1 MTSTTRR
8 PASIIACFAALCVC
22 LASCSAKT
30 KDAQAAA
37 GTSKADVTA
46 AAASDAP
53 APASAPVDGAAPA
66 SNTAPAHGSID
77 PCSLLTD
84 AEASTALGGPAAHKL
99 ADPKTGIGG
108 ADLPVTENR
117 CSYNLITSDQTGH
130 EIYIGVF
137 DGANREYFDE
147 TANDSDHSAVPG
159 LGDSATA
166 DAQVD
171 VFVFSKGTMIEV
183 YGSLGDGDQLQQI
196 AKLAI
201 AKL

>member
-1 MTSTTRR
+1 MTRTTRR
-8 PASIIACFAALCVC
+8 PTSIVIGFAALCVC
-22 LASCSAKT
+22 LVSCSAKSSNTQASAGTT
-30 KDAQAAA
+30 KAGESAAA
-37 GTSKADVTA
+37 T
-46 AAASDAP
+46 SDAP
-53 APASAPVDGAAPA
+53 AADSA
-66 SNTAPAHGSID
+66 APAHGSVD

-84 AEASTALGGPAAHKL
+84 SEASTALGGPAAHAV
-99 ADPKTGIGG
+99 ADPKTDIGG
-108 ADLPVTENR
+108 IDLPVTENL

-130 EIYIGVF
+130 EIHVGVF
-137 DGANREYFDE
+137 DGANRTYFDE

-166 DAQVD
+166 DAQID

>member
-8 PASIIACFAALCVC
+8 PASFVVGFAALCVC
-22 LASCSAKT
+22 LASCSAKSNN
-30 KDAQAAA
+30 ANASA
-37 GTSKADVTA
+37 GTSKADATA
-46 AAASDAP
+46 AAASDATAQ
-53 APASAPVDGAAPA
+53 APADSAKPVRA
-66 SNTAPAHGSID
+66 SID

-84 AEASTALGGPAAHKL
+84 TEAGTALGGKAVHDL
-99 ADPKTGIGG
+99 ADPKTDIGPPG
-108 ADLPVTENR
+108 LPVTENR
-117 CSYNLITSDQTGH
+117 CSYNLVTGDGSGH

-137 DGANREYFDE
+137 DGANRDYFDQ
-147 TANDSDHSAVPG
+147 TAVDSDHSAVPG
-159 LGDSATA
+159 LGDSAT
-166 DAQVD
+166 VENHSD

>member
-1 MTSTTRR
+1 MTTTTRR
-8 PASIIACFAALCVC
+8 PASFVIGLAAVCVC
-22 LASCSAKT
+22 LVSCSAKSSNT
-30 KDAQAAA
+30 QASAGTPKAAA
-37 GTSKADVTA
+37 TA

-53 APASAPVDGAAPA
+53 ADGSTPADGA
-66 SNTAPAHGSID
+66 APAHGSID

-84 AEASTALGGPAAHKL
+84 AEASAALGGPAAHVL

-108 ADLPVTENR
+108 VDLPVTENR
-117 CSYNLITSDQTGH
+117 CSYHLITSDQTGH
-130 EIYIGVF
+130 EIYIGVY
-137 DGANREYFDE
+137 DGANRKYFDE

-166 DAQVD
+166 DAQID
-171 VFVFSKGTMIEV
+171 VFVFSQGTMLEV
-183 YGSLGDGDQLQQI
+183 YGSLGDGDGLQQI